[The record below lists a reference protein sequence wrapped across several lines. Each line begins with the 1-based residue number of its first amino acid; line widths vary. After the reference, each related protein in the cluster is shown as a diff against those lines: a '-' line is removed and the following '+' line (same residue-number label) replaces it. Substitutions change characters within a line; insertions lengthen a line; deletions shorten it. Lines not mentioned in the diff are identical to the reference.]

1 MNTIPTNEYKKL
13 TGPEAFTNAGD
24 PIGLDVYDFWRWH
37 YCDRFDLQD
46 KIAEYLVAKALG
58 RTEADNVGSWTLY
71 DIDYRDKHIEVK
83 ETSYDHSWQTD
94 EEKKSKT
101 RTFGITKARSKY
113 KDTNS
118 DLARQSDL
126 YVFCLNTGM
135 TKAESD
141 PLELSHWEF
150 YIIKTDVINKE
161 CGDAKTISLSRLQKL
176 VTPVPYDKIKETVD
190 LMIAEL
196 NELPQ

>member
-1 MNTIPTNEYKKL
+1 MNTIHSNEYKNSPAPKPLPTPAIRSASTYMISGAGIIATVL
-13 TGPEAFTNAGD
+13 TRRIKSPNTLLQKPSAEKKPIMSDSGP
-24 PIGLDVYDFWRWH
+24 
-37 YCDRFDLQD
+37 C
-46 KIAEYLVAKALG
+46 
-58 RTEADNVGSWTLY
+58 TLY

-141 PLELSHWEF
+141 PLELTHWEF
-150 YIIKTDVINKE
+150 YIIKTEEINKE

-176 VTPVPYDKIKETVD
+176 VNPVPYDKIKETVG

-196 NELPQ
+196 N